1 VRRESEEQQTVVR
14 AQAGTQFAC
23 VLVGT
28 NLGPGLRRD
37 DMHEVAIQK
46 RFMIYL
52 RCPID
57 GQFRAKVAEDVRE

>member
-1 VRRESEEQQTVVR
+1 
-14 AQAGTQFAC
+14 
-23 VLVGT
+23 
-28 NLGPGLRRD
+28 LGPGLRRD

-57 GQFRAKVAEDVRE
+57 EQFRAKVAEDVRE